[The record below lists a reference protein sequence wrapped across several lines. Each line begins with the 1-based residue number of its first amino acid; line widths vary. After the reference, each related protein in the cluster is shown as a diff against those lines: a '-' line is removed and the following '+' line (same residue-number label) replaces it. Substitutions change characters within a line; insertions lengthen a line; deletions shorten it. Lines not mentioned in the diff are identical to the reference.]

1 MILTWYIFRQT
12 FNNVLVSTLV
22 FIGIIWLSQSFKSIK
37 LIVNKGA
44 DLSDFFILSA
54 YSIPSWL
61 LIAIPFGIFAGS
73 MITYLKLQSDREIL
87 VMKSSGLS
95 NLKLSKP
102 AFLIAIL
109 ASLILF
115 FISHFVMP
123 KTYKNFKT
131 LQNQIRNSSQGFII
145 KDNIFV
151 DINDKKTIFISK
163 LNEKNELE
171 EIFIQDRTNPSS
183 YVEFF
188 SKKGYLKFE
197 KNLILSMSDGIR
209 ISTDPKGRSTLL
221 NFEFYDIEINKEV
234 NNIKNKDA
242 KPRLVEYNEYDFFEL
257 LDKSKNA
264 EKNKGKLLAEA
275 HSRNTIIL
283 MPLVFCVIV
292 MLTLLQDKSSRI
304 FSIYRKTTAMG
315 LLVLIQSLI
324 LIIKNAVHFNPIFLS
339 LMYIFPIL
347 ILIICVTLLSNSAN
361 FCKPYWFLKKIN

>member
-12 FNNVLVSTLV
+12 FSNVFISTLV
-22 FIGIIWLSQSFKSIK
+22 FVGIIWLSQSFKSIK

-44 DLSDFFILSA
+44 GLSDFFILSA

-61 LIAIPFGIFAGS
+61 LIAIPFGTFAGS
-73 MITYLKLQSDREIL
+73 MISYLKFQSDRELL
-87 VMKSSGLS
+87 VMKSAGIN

-123 KTYKNFKT
+123 KTYKHFKT
-131 LQNQIRNSSQGFII
+131 LQNEIRNSSPNFII

-151 DINDKKTIFISK
+151 DVNDKQTIFVSK
-163 LNEKNELE
+163 FNEQNELE
-171 EIFIQDRTNPSS
+171 EIFIQDRSDPSS
-183 YVEFF
+183 IVEFF

-209 ISTDPKGRSTLL
+209 ISTNLKGTSTLL
-221 NFEFYDIEINKEV
+221 NFKFYDIEINKKTNGE
-234 NNIKNKDA
+234 KNKEI

-257 LDKSKNA
+257 LNKSNNA
-264 EKNKGKLLAEA
+264 GKNKGKFLAEA

-283 MPLVFCVIV
+283 MPLVFSFIV
-292 MLTLLQDKSSRI
+292 MVTLLKDNLFRI
-304 FSIYRKTTAMG
+304 FSSYRKTVAIG
-315 LLVLIQSLI
+315 LLVFVQSLV
-324 LIIKNAVHFNPIFLS
+324 LIIKNAVHFNTIFLP
-339 LMYIFPIL
+339 LMYIFPIF
-347 ILIICVTLLSNSAN
+347 ILTISIILLFDSGKNYKH
-361 FCKPYWFLKKIN
+361 FWFFKNNY